1 MNHLE
6 ETILDVIRRR
16 AFETPD
22 SVALIFEGGETC
34 ADVEVTYAALW
45 DRIQAVGR
53 GLKHSGLTSGDRCA
67 TLMANHLEF
76 IELLFACSLI
86 GVTLVP
92 IDPRTRGEKLAFMLA
107 QVNATALVSADYSLP
122 HFLEVLDE
130 SPALTYIAVL
140 ATGEKAA
147 ARPCNDS
154 LRDFTDFYRDG
165 DEIGYRIDPDAPME
179 ILFTSGTTG
188 DPKGIV
194 MTHKRYF
201 STSRAAFNQFG
212 YVASDRLYTGLSL
225 THANAQIATLGAGIV
240 GGLSIVI
247 SRRFTKT
254 RLWDITRRF
263 ACTSFTLLG
272 GMTTAVYAEPPRDD
286 DAMNPVRLV
295 VSAGMPESIWR
306 RFESRFGVQVLE
318 FYGAAEGGLAVNPPG
333 VGPVGS
339 CGRLGNDFIARIVDE
354 TGEPVMP
361 GALGELLIG
370 RADGSPVTV
379 EYVGA
384 PEASKLKCAGGWLHM
399 GDIVRTDADG
409 WIFFSHRKG
418 GGIRRNGDFVNT
430 AFIERV
436 IADSGLVD
444 DVYVYGIDAASK
456 APGEKDIVAA
466 VVPSRIIRFD
476 LQKLIN
482 ICRDTLEANFVPV
495 YIHVMENIPK
505 TASEKPQDRLLI
517 ADFEKQPRNV
527 FPTEKYG
534 R

>member
-1 MNHLE
+1 MKRLE
-6 ETILDVIRRR
+6 VTILDVIRRR

-22 SVALIFEGGETC
+22 SVALIFEGAETDV
-34 ADVEVTYAALW
+34 DVEVTYAALW

-53 GLKHSGLTSGDRCA
+53 GLKHNGLAPGDRCA

-107 QVNATALVSADYSLP
+107 QVNASVLVSADYSLP
-122 HFLEVLDE
+122 QVLEVLDK
-130 SPALTYIAVL
+130 SPALTLIAVL
-140 ATGEKAA
+140 VTGE
-147 ARPCNDS
+147 NIVTES
-154 LRDFTDFYRDG
+154 SSESIRDFIDFYRDG
-165 DEIGYRIDPDAPME
+165 DEIVHQIDPDDPME

-194 MTHKRYF
+194 MSHRRYI

-212 YVASDRLYTGLSL
+212 YVESDRLYTGLSL

-272 GMTTAVYAEPPRDD
+272 GMTTAVYAEPARSN
-286 DAMNPVRLV
+286 DATNPVRLV

-354 TGEPVMP
+354 AGEPVVP
-361 GALGELLIG
+361 GAAGELLIG
-370 RADGSPVTV
+370 RADGTPIVV
-379 EYVGA
+379 EYIGA
-384 PEASKLKCAGGWLHM
+384 PEASKRKCADGWLHM
-399 GDIVRTDADG
+399 GDIVHKDPDG
-409 WIFFSHRKG
+409 WLFFSHRKG

-444 DVYVYGIDAASK
+444 DVYVYGIDAASR

-466 VVPSRIIRFD
+466 LVPSRIIRFD
-476 LQKLIN
+476 LQKLIS
-482 ICRDTLEANFVPV
+482 ICRNMLEANFVPT
-495 YIHVMENIPK
+495 YIHIVESIPK
-505 TASEKPQDRLLI
+505 TASEKPQDRFLI
-517 ADFEKQPRNV
+517 ADFERQPQNV
-527 FPTEKYG
+527 FPIE